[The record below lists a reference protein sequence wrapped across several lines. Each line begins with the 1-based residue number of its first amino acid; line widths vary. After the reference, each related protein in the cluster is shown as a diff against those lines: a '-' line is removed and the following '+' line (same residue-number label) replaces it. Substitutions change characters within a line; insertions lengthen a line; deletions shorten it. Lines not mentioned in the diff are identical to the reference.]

1 MSKRKKQVEE
11 FFANYESLFNNS
23 LSNSDFKGE
32 GIAQSFEDF
41 FIESSPQGVTCLKN
55 DSRFLDN
62 IRSAFDF
69 YRNIGSKGMSIVSK
83 EITVLDDLHA
93 MAKIYWRYSYTKGD
107 KEGTIDFT
115 NFYFVTMRDQ
125 VKIFSF
131 IAGDEQKAL
140 AEKGLMPEGAAVPS
154 Q

>member
-23 LSNSDFKGE
+23 LSGDDFKGE
-32 GIAQSFEDF
+32 GIVQSFEDC
-41 FIESSPQGVTCLKN
+41 FIESNPQGVTCLKN

-69 YRNIGSKGMSIVSK
+69 YRNIGSTGMSIISK
-83 EITVLDDLHA
+83 EITLLDDLHA
-93 MAKIYWRYSYTKGD
+93 MAKIYWRYSYIKGD

-115 NFYFVTMRDQ
+115 KFYFFTMRYQ
-125 VKIFSF
+125 VKKFSF
-131 IAGDEQKAL
+131 IAGDEQKSL
-140 AEKGLMPEGAAVPS
+140 AEKGLIPQGVAVPS